1 MRNSE
6 CGMRKEKKITEN
18 KNGECGKKKITEDR
32 KQRLLIW
39 DCMRIA
45 HRAECKALKDELF
58 VRSSHHAPCAFPY
71 AYRPAPFL
79 IFRIPHSEFPI
90 PILCLLLS
98 GK

>member
-6 CGMRKEKKITEN
+6 CEMRKEKKITDNRGQMAEV
-18 KNGECGKKKITEDR
+18 R

-90 PILCLLLS
+90 PILCLLS
-98 GK
+98 TDS